1 MLSFTSRAP
10 GVRLAL
16 LLCLALFAASTASAQ
31 FKPRK
36 LGELELLLS
45 GLSATVDPV
54 KVTVP
59 KNTASGVRVNIRG
72 GAGDVSIAEAERFF
86 GGPFTIEGDLA
97 GPGLIAPVRL
107 PQADAPNNGDPLIV
121 HIPPLPQSGNYT
133 LSNLRITRNGSTAL
147 DITPSRVDVEV
158 IEQVLITSVTTRPL
172 TLDEIKAKGI
182 ILDDDSYLGFEF
194 TLGIALDS
202 KAVEF
207 TFPVVFDHR
216 GVAVPQPLLPGAE
229 PERASMPPLTT
240 IVPMLLKPDDGGEA
254 PTVRLPNGKTEEVR
268 IPSVLVIPG
277 NVGYLKQ
284 FFSAKLF
291 VANGAPGSSN
301 LTVHD
306 VTGTIK
312 LPAGADRVL
321 NTADDPLMLPDTTR
335 GPQPKVMPVVAAGP
349 DGQLGTGDDVVSF
362 RPGEQGEAEFLLRGE
377 KEGFHQIDFDI
388 SATLQGLV
396 TGPVTVTGSGSG
408 GVLVRNP
415 YFDMTFTAPA
425 IVRQGEPFKM
435 YVTVNNISQAL
446 ANDVQVTLDGAR
458 MSGARLVGDAT
469 KSIDTLQPRDSRMLE
484 FDFVA
489 ERTGQVVATYLNL
502 ETEDGSTGRLKF
514 TLAIGERGIPLSP
527 DTLVLPVAVDY
538 LPDSVVAAAM
548 RVLGQAWSIANAP
561 SGTLPK
567 EVTRTSRGIV
577 TQKALALAEAGLRV
591 SLGQPTDDAIR
602 DLLFDFYG
610 ANENTAVD
618 AGFDQLLRTTNAGTD
633 LARAIGNALKTP
645 ADLAGG
651 AAAYERRVSSVA
663 ASGAN
668 FVAFAFGNA
677 SGAPVT
683 AALTDN
689 SGHQSITTATSNTF
703 VNGSVPSA
711 VAVPF
716 GTSATASRMVLI
728 PTPADNPYT
737 LILTGT
743 GSGTIDVSVTLPSG
757 GAFRRGTAQV
767 AVSANGRYRVVADS
781 TLTLDVDVDG
791 DGVFESQQPMSTETL
806 VAGGPQLIS
815 AHAIGPET
823 VSGAP
828 PFGFQTVLLFDRI
841 VGTTSSSNVA
851 NYSIP
856 NNRVLSAK
864 KQLSGRLVFA
874 SLEQPEGPYVPTQ
887 MSVSGITDLRNTAGP
902 AANLPLGSRLAE
914 IGAVVSGRILSAD
927 GTPIANAIVT
937 YEQNPEIL
945 CVPPLGDYKGL
956 TNVRTNND
964 GRYELRYVRQDQCG
978 MAFIIATKDPG
989 TGALRQV
996 SSSVRVAGEQIVLD
1010 IAMLGRGSVT
1020 GVVRSLNGT
1029 PVAGAT
1035 VIALSQTDTQSHGS
1049 AMSDSQGRY
1058 QIDNIVVGPVTV
1070 RAVKDASLGKSF
1082 GRIDRAGTAA
1092 VVDLTLDGGTVTA
1105 KGTVRTVHGSDVQ
1118 AVPGLQVVYRVK
1130 ALNGLDFI
1138 PVELVTTESNGSY
1151 LMTGLPT
1158 GEYRIE
1164 ALLNS
1169 RDRGFVTGIAAAGDI
1184 INKDIAIVL
1193 GNDGYGTVR
1202 GTVRFPDGAPAGD
1215 VVVSVDGRGVL
1226 TSADGSFELVG
1237 LHIKPTTEQTIRAES
1252 RDGLR
1257 TGGAR
1262 VLLSQPNQVITNV
1275 AITLSGVGTAEF
1287 TLLDANR
1294 NPVPN
1299 QEVDL
1304 LGTCWN
1310 PCGCAAKTT
1319 NSQGKVT
1326 FNNVRLG
1333 TVQARALRTMGETW
1347 DQADATVSLMSDG
1360 ATAFGVL
1367 IFPGTG
1373 TVTGTVLNPDG
1384 TPALGADIRL
1394 RSKVFDEDTC
1404 SLISGQSQRMRT
1416 DSNGKFRF
1424 NSVNVGQISVTASH
1438 PFFTTSVGANG
1449 SLTANGSTADFQL
1462 KLVNTISGVL
1472 SGFVYLP
1479 DGVTPAG
1486 AGVEVTAVGPLP
1498 EVTVA
1503 TDADG
1508 YYEFAKI
1515 FPEGSYNVTAR
1526 DAVTG
1531 GLRRDTV
1538 YLKAG
1543 QDVEH
1548 DIRLKGKGTVL
1559 VRVVDGAGQPVPNA
1573 FVRLEETQFPNR
1585 LYEAV
1590 ISASNSGVA
1599 TFENVFEGPVTAQV
1613 SDVFARGGRASS
1625 TLAAPGAT
1633 LELTVALT
1641 TTGTVKGHFRRA
1653 DGTTPIPFGSVKL
1666 VVGGRTVGQATT
1678 DGVQDIGAF
1687 EFRYVPAGSFRLEAQ
1702 DPQTARSGIAVGT
1715 IAAEAEI
1722 VDVDIVAQGIG
1733 RVAGLVTSNGAPQ
1746 PGAHVRITS
1755 GNNFDTLTYTDSTG
1769 RYSIDGV
1776 PVGRINATATL
1787 SGNFLTGTNSG
1798 NLEGEGG
1805 SLTLDVALRDSG
1817 RLTGH
1822 VVNAVGATAAP
1833 LSLVTVQVGGVG
1845 GAKLETTTDP
1855 AGAFE
1860 FDRVPAGFAT
1870 LNAEVLGSIDKA
1882 GGVADIV
1889 GSETTDVT
1897 LTLNGVGAITG
1908 IARDSSGAP
1917 IRGDVTV
1924 TGNGGFPYS
1933 FTVQAQADGTFALPQ
1948 VLAGPFTVAL
1958 KAKSGEFTLYGTANG
1973 EVPPGG
1979 TAQVTVQVQPSGT
1992 VTGLV
1997 RRSDNVTPAVGA
2009 NVVLILDGNRGSV
2022 TVQAGNDGR
2031 FTARGVPFSTFTVR
2045 IDDPI
2050 TTGLALTSG
2059 SIETNGQTLDLGT
2072 IVLDDQPL
2080 SVVSVTPASGT
2091 IGVSLTQPI
2100 AVTFSN
2106 QLASAFGISVRKGIG
2121 SAGSTIGSSPALST
2135 DKKTVTLTGTWP
2147 DSSEITVNVSTSVTD
2162 VFGRHPQQVI
2172 TSTFHTID
2180 TSGPKVASVVPVSG
2194 AIQVAANGT
2203 VTVTYDEP
2211 LHATNDPAAIVTLEK
2226 GAATIAGTATMPSNT
2241 TIVFTPS
2248 SPLLDNSIY
2257 TVKASGARDVSG
2269 NLQTQNFTS
2278 TFATTDTI
2286 APVLT
2291 VSSPSHDSWG
2301 RNLRPQIQV
2310 NAVDPISG
2318 VNGATATLSLDGTSV
2333 TPQVS
2338 GATFFYTPAADLAE
2352 GTHSVNASVEDRA
2365 ANRGSVSSTFKLDA
2379 TAPSVPTLTG
2389 ISQGATLT
2397 GTLTIGAASTDA
2409 TSGVAHIDLFVE
2421 NSNFVDVF
2429 PAAFTTSYNTL
2440 NLADGWHA
2448 FSAQAVDVAGNI
2460 SARSAP
2466 VNALVNNKPLTI
2478 TFTSPAAN
2486 LQVRDAVSASVTVS
2500 EPVDTLQFSAAGQ
2513 TIIDN
2518 TAPYEATFTVTGA
2531 PEGPLTI
2538 TVNATA
2544 GSGETAE
2551 ATRVVIVDRTAPA
2564 LPDVTRM
2571 TAEPPN
2577 NGSSLVFGYPGAV
2590 EPNAT
2595 VEITNTVSNAFS
2607 TVKASSD
2614 GGFSIFIAGAVD
2626 DALTVVA
2633 VDAVGNRS
2641 APATILIRQTPSL
2654 PPSEGSTTLHYDGIL
2669 VDRVGTAAGALTPD
2683 GNLDAVFTVS
2693 LAIGDGVTRTI
2704 SYIDLTG
2711 PLTRS
2716 TRSGQPPLGVA
2727 QDAGSALLNNVT
2739 GQINFPVTSGTTLT
2753 LFAADATFIR
2763 EGWEY
2768 TVKAVFTD
2776 GSQFIGTYFIVP
2788 KEDRT
2793 YVAHSADV
2801 SADPPTVIAN
2811 GSAAPGTTTI
2821 TVSNIRDSEG
2831 TLVPDGGKIA
2841 LAVAD
2846 MASVNG
2852 LAAAFRSAGGEI
2864 QGGVPAAN
2872 HAAFRVF
2879 TISGGEVTA
2888 TYSSTSVVPAARS
2901 GALAIVQVLGADADN
2916 NVLGT
2921 EAVSSLDLNLRL
2933 PADQAI
2939 VHVAPST
2946 LYADRVDRR
2955 AHIRVQVRD
2964 AAGNPVVD
2972 GTKVLLTAAN
2982 SGSIIGSF
2990 FVSSAGGDIIGG
3002 TTSPT
3007 SAIYKVFTVTGGIVE
3022 ADYSSANIVASV
3034 GEVKTAVIQVLPS
3047 DANGVRTSQTPF
3059 GTATIAL
3066 TGAATTE
3073 VAVSPQTVPYVF
3085 PNPPIVQVDVH
3096 HAHDA
3101 RARLIPDGAKLLVSA
3116 ANSASFVGCCFIS
3129 SAGGTIADGGVSPT
3143 SGIYKYFPLVSN
3155 FFRTSWT
3162 QQGVAQVNS
3171 AEERTSV
3178 VQVLPGDSTGARID
3192 QRLIGSAQIK
3202 ILGPMN
3208 ARGFADDVSIF
3219 GDGNLQTTRVR
3230 FEHILDT
3237 HGNPLPDGARVVVS
3251 AANSATFVGCCF
3263 IGSIGGQIV
3272 NGDPSPTA
3280 NFKVFTIEDGGIDVT
3295 YGNQGI
3301 VSGPSE
3307 TKTANVVL
3315 AQAGASGERLSQLAL
3330 GVVPVQT
3337 VGTSSA
3343 VAAAF
3348 PTTIFSDGNDHRST
3362 ITISNVKDLAGRPV
3376 PEGTLIGVTAGNSA
3390 TFIGCCFIGSAG
3402 GSILGGTT
3410 AGNNGSFKVFPVTN
3424 GQVVVQYSAQGL
3436 LVSEGERIANIA
3448 VVAVNAQG
3456 NVISTQAIGVVPVRL
3471 VAPASITVAVTPGNL
3486 TAHAPSQLS
3495 QITLTNLK
3503 SAEGLPMPDGSKVG
3517 ISVGNS
3523 ATFTGCCFNTSVGG
3537 TILPSGTNPDD
3548 GTPAPNNG
3556 SFKVFT
3562 VSGGEVHAVYDGTAI
3577 TAGNN
3582 EVRVATVQVVPVS
3595 SANNVLTTRALGT
3608 AQIRV
3613 NGVASTTGTGPAT
3626 LKVPGTTTV
3635 TFANIRDAAGNV
3647 VPDGTPVAVTV
3658 QNSATFTGCCF
3669 NTSVGGTITNGNVSP
3684 SATFWKWF
3692 TVQGGSISVE
3702 YSTQGVTAALPATT
3716 RLQIVPARNDGTV
3729 YSGATLSGGLV
3740 SITLTN

>member
-1 MLSFTSRAP
+1 MR
-10 GVRLAL
+10 RL
-16 LLCLALFAASTASAQ
+16 LLQLCLGLVIAGTASAQ

-36 LGELELLLS
+36 LGELELVLS

-59 KNTASGVRVNIRG
+59 KNTASGVRISIRG
-72 GAGDVSIAEAERFF
+72 GAGEVTIAEAERLL

-107 PQADAPNNGDPLIV
+107 PQADAPNTGDPLLV

-133 LSNLRITRNGSTAL
+133 LANLRITRLGGTVL
-147 DITPSRVDVEV
+147 DITPNRVDVEV

-172 TLDEIKAKGI
+172 TLEEIKAKGI

-229 PERASMPPLTT
+229 PERAQMPPLTT
-240 IVPMLLKPDDGGEA
+240 IIPMLLKPEGDGEA
-254 PTVRLPNGKTEEVR
+254 PTVRLPNGTTEEVR

-291 VANGAPGSSN
+291 VANGAPGTSN
-301 LTVHD
+301 LVVQD

-312 LPAGADRVL
+312 LPPGADRVL

-335 GPQPKVMPVVAAGP
+335 GPQPKIMPVVAAGA
-349 DGQLGTGDDVVSF
+349 DGQLGTSDDVVIF

-388 SATLQGLV
+388 AATLQGLV

-458 MSGARLVGDAT
+458 MSGARLVGDTT

-514 TLAIGERGIPLSP
+514 TLAIGERGVPLSP

-538 LPDSVVAAAM
+538 LPQSVVAAAM

-567 EVTRTSRGIV
+567 DVIRTSRGIV

-591 SLGQPTDDAIR
+591 SLGQPDADAIR

-618 AGFDQLLRTTNAGTD
+618 GGFDQLLRTTNAGSD

-645 ADLAGG
+645 SDLAGG
-651 AAAYERRVSSVA
+651 AAAYERTVSRVA
-663 ASGAN
+663 ASGSN

-683 AALTDN
+683 ATLTDN
-689 SGHQSITTATSNTF
+689 SGHESIAGSTSNTF
-703 VNGSVPSA
+703 VNGTVTSA
-711 VAVPF
+711 VAIPF
-716 GTSATASRMVLI
+716 GTSATASRLVLI
-728 PTPADNPYT
+728 PAPADNPYT
-737 LILTGT
+737 LILSGT
-743 GSGTIDVSVTLPSG
+743 GSGTIDLSVTMPASG
-757 GAFRRGTAQV
+757 GFRRGTAQV
-767 AVSANGRYRVVADS
+767 GVNVGGRYRVVADS
-781 TLTLDVDVDG
+781 SLTLDIDG
-791 DGVFESQQPMSTETL
+791 DGDGLFESQQTMATEML
-806 VAGGPQLIS
+806 FAEGPQLIS
-815 AHAIGPET
+815 AHVIGPET

-841 VGTTSSSNVA
+841 VSTTTSSNVV
-851 NYSIP
+851 NYTIA
-856 NNRVLSAK
+856 NNRVVSAK

-874 SLEQPEGPYVPTQ
+874 SLEQPEGPYVATQ
-887 MSVSGITDLRNTAGP
+887 MSVSGIGDLRNALGP
-902 AANLPLGSRLAE
+902 AATVTLGSRLE
-914 IGAVVSGRILSAD
+914 DIGAVVSGRILSAD
-927 GTPIANAIVT
+927 GTPIPDANVT
-937 YEQNPEIL
+937 YAQNPEIL
-945 CVPPLGDYKGL
+945 CIPPLGDYKGL

-978 MAFIIATKDPG
+978 MAFLVATKDPG

-996 SSSVRVAGEQIVLD
+996 SSSVRAPGEQIVLD

-1020 GVVRSLNGT
+1020 GIVRSLNGS
-1029 PVAGAT
+1029 PVSGAT
-1035 VIALSQTDTQSHGS
+1035 VIALSQTDSQSHGS

-1058 QIDNIVVGPVTV
+1058 QIDNIVVGAVTV

-1105 KGTVRTVHGSDVQ
+1105 KGIVRTVHGSDIQ

-1138 PVELVTTESNGSY
+1138 PVDVVTTESNGSY

-1158 GEYRIE
+1158 GEYRID

-1169 RDRGFVTGIAAAGDI
+1169 RDRGFVHGIAAAGDI
-1184 INKDIAIVL
+1184 INQDIAIVL

-1215 VVVSVDGRGVL
+1215 IVVSVDDRGVL
-1226 TSADGSFELVG
+1226 TNADGTYELVG
-1237 LHIKPTTEQTIRAES
+1237 LLIKPATEQLIRAQS

-1257 TGGAR
+1257 NGATR
-1262 VLLSQPNQVITNV
+1262 VLLSQPGQVLQNIN
-1275 AITLSGVGTAEF
+1275 ITLSGVGTAEF

-1294 NPVPN
+1294 NPVAN

-1319 NSQGKVT
+1319 DSQGKVRFT
-1326 FNNVRLG
+1326 NVRLG
-1333 TVQARALRTMGETW
+1333 TAQARALRTMGETW
-1347 DQADATVSLMSDG
+1347 DQADASVSLMSDG

-1394 RSKVFDEDTC
+1394 RSKIFDEDTC
-1404 SLISGQSQRMRT
+1404 SLVPGQSQRIRT

-1424 NSVNVGQISVTASH
+1424 TSVNVGQISVTATH
-1438 PFFTTSVGANG
+1438 PFFTTSVGASG
-1449 SLTANGSTADFQL
+1449 TLTANGGTVDFQL

-1472 SGFVYLP
+1472 SGTVYLP

-1503 TDADG
+1503 TDANG
-1508 YYEFAKI
+1508 HYEFAKI
-1515 FPEGSYNVTAR
+1515 FPEGSYTVTAR

-1538 YLKAG
+1538 YLKAA
-1543 QDVEH
+1543 QDVTH
-1548 DIRLKGKGTVL
+1548 DIRLKGRGTVL

-1573 FVRLEETQFPNR
+1573 FIRLEETQFPNR
-1585 LYEAV
+1585 LYEAA
-1590 ISASNSGVA
+1590 IGASNGGVA
-1599 TFENVFEGPVTAQV
+1599 TFENVFEGPVTAQA

-1625 TLAAPGAT
+1625 TLTGPGAI
-1633 LELTVALT
+1633 LELTVSLT

-1678 DGVQDIGAF
+1678 DGVDDIGAF
-1687 EFRYVPAGSFRLEAQ
+1687 EFHYVPAGSFRLEAQ
-1702 DPQTARSGIAVGT
+1702 DPQTARSGVAVGT
-1715 IAAEAEI
+1715 LATEAEI
-1722 VDVDIVAQGIG
+1722 VEVDIVAQGVG
-1733 RVAGLVTSNGAPQ
+1733 RVEGIVTSNGAPQ

-1787 SGNFLTGTNSG
+1787 SGNFLTGTNGG

-1822 VVNAVGATAAP
+1822 VVTAVGAAAAP

-1845 GAKLETTTDP
+1845 GAKLETTTDTE
-1855 AGAFE
+1855 GAFE

-1870 LNAEVLGSIDKA
+1870 LSAEVLGSIDKA
-1882 GGVADIV
+1882 GGVADVV

-1897 LTLNGVGAITG
+1897 LTLNGVGAISG
-1908 IARDSSGAP
+1908 LALDSSGNP
-1917 IRGDVTV
+1917 IRGDVTI

-1948 VLAGPFTVAL
+1948 VLAGPFTAAL

-1979 TAQVTVQVQPSGT
+1979 TAQITVQVQPSGT

-1997 RRSDNVTPAVGA
+1997 LRADNTTPAVGA
-2009 NVVLILDGNRGSV
+2009 NVVLKLDGNRGSV

-2045 IDDPI
+2045 IDDSI
-2050 TTGLALTSG
+2050 TTGLALSSG
-2059 SIETNGQTLDLGT
+2059 SIDTNGQVLDLGT

-2080 SVVSVTPASGT
+2080 TVVSVTPAPGT

-2100 AVTFSN
+2100 SVTFSN
-2106 QLASAFGISVRKGIG
+2106 QLASAFGISVRKGT
-2121 SAGSTIGSSPALST
+2121 STIGASAALST

-2147 DSSEITVNVSTSVTD
+2147 DSSELTVNVSTSVTD
-2162 VFGRHPQQVI
+2162 VFGRHPLQVV

-2180 TSGPKVASVVPVSG
+2180 TSGPKVASVVPIGG
-2194 AIQVAANGT
+2194 AIQVAANAEIT
-2203 VTVTYDEP
+2203 VTFDEP
-2211 LHATNDPAAIVTLEK
+2211 LHATNDAAAIVTLEK
-2226 GAATIAGTATMPSNT
+2226 GAASVAGTAAMTSPA

-2248 SPLLDNSIY
+2248 TPLLDNSIY
-2257 TVKASGARDVSG
+2257 TVKASGARDLSG

-2291 VSSPSHDSWG
+2291 VSSPSNDSWG

-2310 NAVDPISG
+2310 NAVDPTSG
-2318 VNGATATLSLDGTSV
+2318 VNGATATMTLDGTSV
-2333 TPQVS
+2333 TPQTS
-2338 GATFFYTPAADLAE
+2338 GATFYFTPEVDLAE
-2352 GTHSVNASVEDRA
+2352 GTHSVEASVEDRA
-2365 ANRGSVSSTFKLDA
+2365 TNRGFVSSTFKLDA
-2379 TAPSVPTLTG
+2379 TAPSVPALTG

-2397 GTLTIGAASTDA
+2397 GTLTIGTSSSDA
-2409 TSGVAHIDLFVE
+2409 TSGIARVDLFVE
-2421 NSNFVDVF
+2421 DSNFVDVL
-2429 PAAFTTSYNTL
+2429 PAGLSASYNTE

-2448 FSAQAVDVAGNI
+2448 FSAQAVDVAGNT

-2466 VNALVNNKPLTI
+2466 VTALVNNRPLVV

-2486 LQVRDAVSASVTVS
+2486 LQVRDAVSAAVTVS
-2500 EPVDTLQFSAAGQ
+2500 EPVTALQFTAAGE
-2513 TIIDN
+2513 TIVDN
-2518 TAPYEATFTVTGA
+2518 TAPYEATFTLTAA

-2538 TVNATA
+2538 TVDATA
-2544 GSGETAE
+2544 ASGETAQ
-2551 ATRVVIVDRTAPA
+2551 ATRVVIVDRTAPPV
-2564 LPDVTRM
+2564 PDITRM

-2577 NGSSLVFGYPGAV
+2577 NGSSLVFGYSGAV

-2595 VEITNTVSNAFS
+2595 VEITNTVSSAFS
-2607 TVKASSD
+2607 SVKASSD
-2614 GGFSIFIAGAVD
+2614 GGFSIFIAGAID

-2641 APATILIRQTPSL
+2641 EPATIRIRQTPSL
-2654 PPSEGSTTLHYDGIL
+2654 PPSEGSTTLHFDGIL
-2669 VDRVGTAAGALTPD
+2669 VDRVGSAAGALTSD

-2716 TRSGQPPLGVA
+2716 TRSNQPPLGVA
-2727 QDAGSALLNNVT
+2727 QDAGSALLNNAT
-2739 GQINFPVTSGTTLT
+2739 GQINFPVTSGTTMT
-2753 LFAADATFIR
+2753 LFASDAGFVR
-2763 EGWEY
+2763 DGWTY

-2776 GSQFIGTYFIVP
+2776 GSQFLGTYYIVP

-2801 SADPPTVIAN
+2801 TADPPTVIA
-2811 GSAAPGTTTI
+2811 GGAASPGATTI
-2821 TVSNIRDSEG
+2821 TISNIRDSEG
-2831 TLVPDGGKIA
+2831 TLVPDGGKVA

-2846 MASVNG
+2846 MASTNG
-2852 LAAAFRSAGGEI
+2852 LGAAFRSAGGEI

-2879 TISGGEVTA
+2879 TINGGEVTA
-2888 TYSSTSVVPAARS
+2888 TYSSTTVVPAARS
-2901 GALAIVQVLGADADN
+2901 GALAIVQVLGADADD

-2921 EAVSSLDLNLRL
+2921 EAVSSLDINVRA
-2933 PADQAI
+2933 PVDQAI
-2939 VHVAPST
+2939 VHVDPAT
-2946 LYADRVDRR
+2946 MYADRVDRR

-2982 SGSIIGSF
+2982 GGSIIGCCF
-2990 FVSSAGGDIIGG
+2990 AGSAGGDIIGG

-3007 SAIYKVFTVTGGIVE
+3007 SSIYKVFTVTGGVVE
-3022 ADYSSANIVASV
+3022 AEYSSVNVSSTV
-3034 GEVKTAVIQVLPS
+3034 GEVKTALIQVLPA
-3047 DANGVRTSQTPF
+3047 DANGARTSQTPL
-3059 GTATIAL
+3059 GTAAIAM

-3073 VAVSPQTVPYVF
+3073 VGVSPQTVPYVF

-3116 ANSASFVGCCFIS
+3116 ANSASISGCCFVG
-3129 SAGGTIADGGVSPT
+3129 SAGGTIADGTVSPT
-3143 SGIYKYFPLVSN
+3143 SSIYKYFPLVSN

-3162 QQGVAQVNS
+3162 QQGVQQVNS
-3171 AEERTSV
+3171 GEEKTAV
-3178 VQVLPGDSTGARID
+3178 VQVLPGDASGARID
-3192 QRLIGSAQIK
+3192 QRMIGAAQIK

-3219 GDGNLQTTRVR
+3219 GDGNLSTTRVR

-3237 HGNPLPDGARVVVS
+3237 HGNPLPDGSKVVVS
-3251 AANSATFVGCCF
+3251 AASGATYVGCCY

-3272 NGDPSPTA
+3272 NGEPSPTA
-3280 NFKVFTIEDGGIDVT
+3280 TFKVFTIEDGGIDVT

-3315 AQAGASGERLSQLAL
+3315 AQAGANGERLSQLAL
-3330 GVVPVQT
+3330 GIVPVQT
-3337 VGTSSA
+3337 VGTTSA
-3343 VAAAF
+3343 TAAAF
-3348 PTTIFSDGNDHRST
+3348 PTAIFADGNDHRAT

-3376 PEGTLIGVTAGNSA
+3376 PEGTLIGVSA
-3390 TFIGCCFIGSAG
+3390 VSGATYSGCCYIGSAG
-3402 GSILGGTT
+3402 GAILGGTT
-3410 AGNNGSFKVFPVTN
+3410 AGNNGNFKVFAITN
-3424 GQVVVQYSAQGL
+3424 GQVVVQYSSQGL
-3436 LVSEGERIANIA
+3436 TVSEGERIANVA
-3448 VVAVNAQG
+3448 VVSVNAQG

-3471 VAPASITVAVTPGNL
+3471 MAPASVTVQVSPGNL

-3495 QITLTNLK
+3495 QITITNLK
-3503 SAEGLPMPDGSKVG
+3503 SAEGVPMPDGSKIG
-3517 ISVGNS
+3517 ISVVSG
-3523 ATFTGCCFNTSVGG
+3523 ATFTGCCYNGSAGG

-3556 SFKVFT
+3556 NFKVFT
-3562 VSGGEVHAVYDGTAI
+3562 VSGGEVHAVYDGTSIA
-3577 TAGNN
+3577 AGNG
-3582 EVRVATVQVVPVS
+3582 EVKIATVQVVPVS
-3595 SANNVLTTRALGT
+3595 AANNVLTTRALGT
-3608 AQIRV
+3608 APVRI
-3613 NGVASTTGTGPAT
+3613 NGVASATGSGPAT

-3635 TFANIRDAAGNV
+3635 TFANLRDAAGNV

-3658 QNSATFTGCCF
+3658 ANSATFTGCCY
-3669 NTSVGGTITNGNVSP
+3669 NGSAGGTIANGNASP
-3684 SATFWKWF
+3684 SGTHWKWF
-3692 TVQGGSISVE
+3692 TAQGGSITVE
-3702 YSTQGVTAALPATT
+3702 YSTQGVTAALPSTV
-3716 RLQIVPARNDGTV
+3716 RFQVVPARNDGTV
-3729 YSGATLSGGLV
+3729 YGGATINGGLLA
-3740 SITLTN
+3740 ITLTN

>member
-1 MLSFTSRAP
+1 LLSFTSRAP
-10 GVRLAL
+10 GVRHAFVQ
-16 LLCLALFAASTASAQ
+16 LCLALVLVGSASAQ

-36 LGELELLLS
+36 LGELELVLS
-45 GLSATVDPV
+45 GISATVDPI

-59 KNTASGVRVNIRG
+59 KNTASGVRISIRG
-72 GAGDVSIAEAERFF
+72 GAGDVTIAEAERFL
-86 GGPFTIEGDLA
+86 GGPFAIEGDLA
-97 GPGLIAPVRL
+97 GPGLLAPVRL
-107 PQADAPNNGDPLIV
+107 PQADAPNNGDPLLL

-172 TLDEIKAKGI
+172 TLEEIKAKGI

-202 KAVEF
+202 KAVQF

-229 PERASMPPLTT
+229 PERATMPPLTT
-240 IVPMLLKPDDGGEA
+240 IIPMLLKPSDGDA
-254 PTVRLPNGKTEEVR
+254 PTVRLPNGTTEEVR

-301 LTVHD
+301 LTVHN

-312 LPAGADRVL
+312 LPPGADRVL
-321 NTADDPLMLPDTTR
+321 NTADDPLMLPNTTR
-335 GPQPKVMPVVAAGP
+335 GPQPKVMPVVGAGA

-362 RPGEQGEAEFLLRGE
+362 SPGQQGEAEFLLRGE

-388 SATLQGLV
+388 SASLQGLV

-458 MSGARLVGDAT
+458 MSGARLVGDTT

-484 FDFVA
+484 FDFIA

-502 ETEDGSTGRLKF
+502 ETQDGSTGRLKF
-514 TLAIGERGIPLSP
+514 TLAVGERGIPLSP

-538 LPDSVVAAAM
+538 LPQSVVAAAM
-548 RVLGQAWSIANAP
+548 RVLGQGWSIANAP

-567 EVTRTSRGIV
+567 EVIRTSRGIV

-591 SLGQPTDDAIR
+591 SLGQSDADAVR

-633 LARAIGNALKTP
+633 LARAIGNALKNT
-645 ADLAGG
+645 ADIAGG
-651 AAAYERRVSSVA
+651 AAAYERTVSSVA
-663 ASGAN
+663 ASGPN

-683 AALTDN
+683 ATLTDN
-689 SGHQSITTATSNTF
+689 SGHESIAGSTSNTF
-703 VNGSVPSA
+703 VNGSVASA

-716 GTSATASRMVLI
+716 GTSATASRLVLV
-728 PTPADNPYT
+728 PAPADGPYT
-737 LILTGT
+737 LVLTGT
-743 GSGTIDVSVTLPSG
+743 GSGTIDLSVTLPNGSS
-757 GAFRRGTAQV
+757 FRRATTQV
-767 AVSANGRYRVVADS
+767 NVTNHGRYRIVADS
-781 TLTLDVDVDG
+781 TLTLDIDSDG
-791 DGVFESQQPMSTETL
+791 DGVFESQQPLTTETL
-806 VAGGPQLIS
+806 IANGPRLIS
-815 AHAIGPET
+815 ANAIGPET

-841 VGTTSSSNVA
+841 VDTTTSSAVA

-856 NNRVLSAK
+856 NNRVVSAK

-874 SLEQPEGPYVPTQ
+874 SLEQPEGPYVSTQ
-887 MSVSGITDLRNTAGP
+887 LSVNGITDLRGKTGP
-902 AANLPLGSRLAE
+902 GATVPLGSRLE
-914 IGAVVSGRILSAD
+914 DIGAVVSGRILGAD
-927 GTPIANAIVT
+927 GTPMPNALVT
-937 YEQNPEIL
+937 YAQNPEIL
-945 CVPPLGDYKGL
+945 CAPPLGDYKGL

-978 MAFIIATKDPG
+978 MAFQIATKDPS
-989 TGALRQV
+989 TNALRSV
-996 SSSVRVAGEQIVLD
+996 SSSVRAAGEQIVLD
-1010 IAMLGRGSVT
+1010 IAMLGRGSVAGT
-1020 GVVRSLNGT
+1020 VRSLNGA
-1029 PVAGAT
+1029 PVSGAT
-1035 VIALSQTDTQSHGS
+1035 VVALSQTDTQSQGS
-1049 AMSDSQGRY
+1049 ALSDSQGHY
-1058 QIDNIVVGPVTV
+1058 QIDNVVVGPVTV
-1070 RAVKDASLGKSF
+1070 RAVKDAALGKSF

-1092 VVDLTLDGGTVTA
+1092 TVDLTLDGGTVSA
-1105 KGTVRTVHGSDVQ
+1105 NGTVRTVHGSDVQ

-1130 ALNGLDFI
+1130 ALNGFDFI
-1138 PVELVTTESNGSY
+1138 PIELATTDSNGKY
-1151 LMTGLPT
+1151 FMTGLPI

-1169 RDRGFVTGIAAAGDI
+1169 RDRGFVTGIAAVGDVVHQ
-1184 INKDIAIVL
+1184 DIPIVL
-1193 GNDGYGTVR
+1193 GNEGYGTVR
-1202 GTVRFPDGAPAGD
+1202 GTVRFPDGAPASD
-1215 VVVSVDGRGVL
+1215 IVVSIDGSGVL
-1226 TSADGSFELVG
+1226 TSANGTFELVG
-1237 LHIKPTTEQTIRAES
+1237 LAIKPTTEQTIRAES

-1257 TGGAR
+1257 AGSTR

-1294 NPVPN
+1294 NPVAN

-1319 NSQGKVT
+1319 NSQGKVSFT
-1326 FNNVRLG
+1326 NIRLG

-1347 DQADATVSLMSDG
+1347 DQADASVSLMSDG

-1384 TPALGADIRL
+1384 TPSMGADIRL
-1394 RSKVFDEDTC
+1394 RSKIFDEDSC

-1416 DSNGKFRF
+1416 DANGKFRF
-1424 NSVNVGQISVTASH
+1424 NSVNVGQISVTATH
-1438 PFFTTSVGANG
+1438 PFFTTSVGGNG
-1449 SLTANGSTADFQL
+1449 SLTANGSTVDFQL

-1472 SGFVYLP
+1472 SGVVYLP

-1498 EVTVA
+1498 EVTV
-1503 TDADG
+1503 TTGADG

-1515 FPEGSYNVTAR
+1515 FPEGSYSVTAR

-1538 YLKAG
+1538 YLKAA

-1548 DIRLKGKGTVL
+1548 DIRLKGKGTVR
-1559 VRVVDGAGQPVPNA
+1559 VRVVDGAGQPVSNA
-1573 FVRLEETQFPNR
+1573 FIRLEETQFPNR
-1585 LYEAV
+1585 LYEAA
-1590 ISASNSGVA
+1590 IGASNGGVA
-1599 TFENVFEGPVTAQV
+1599 TFENVFEGPVTAQA

-1625 TLAAPGAT
+1625 TLAGPGAT

-1641 TTGTVKGHFRRA
+1641 TTGTVQGYFLRA
-1653 DGTTPIPFGSVKL
+1653 DGNTPIPFGSVKL

-1678 DGVQDIGAF
+1678 DGVDDIGFFAF
-1687 EFRYVPAGSFRLEAQ
+1687 DYVPSGAFRLEAQ

-1715 IAAEAEI
+1715 ISTEGEV
-1722 VDVDIVAQGIG
+1722 VDVDIVAQGVG
-1733 RVAGLVTSNGAPQ
+1733 RVSGLVTSNGAPQ
-1746 PGAHVRITS
+1746 PGAHVRINS

-1776 PVGRINATATL
+1776 PVGHINATATL

-1798 NLEGEGG
+1798 NLDGEGG
-1805 SLTLDVALRDSG
+1805 ALTLDVALRDSG

-1822 VVNAVGATAAP
+1822 VLNAVGATPAP
-1833 LSLVTVQVGGVG
+1833 LSLITVQVGGVG

-1855 AGAFE
+1855 AGAFAL
-1860 FDRVPAGFAT
+1860 DRVPAGFAT
-1870 LNAEVLGSIDKA
+1870 VSAEVLGSIDKA
-1882 GGVADIV
+1882 NGVADVI
-1889 GSETTDVT
+1889 GSQTTDVT

-1908 IARDSSGAP
+1908 LALDSAGTP
-1917 IRGDVTV
+1917 IRGDVTI
-1924 TGNGGFPYS
+1924 TGTGYS

-1948 VLAGPFTVAL
+1948 VLAGPFSVAL

-1973 EVPPGG
+1973 SVPASG
-1979 TAQVTVQVQPSGT
+1979 TANVTVQVQPSGT

-1997 RRSDNVTPAVGA
+1997 LRADNTTPAVGA
-2009 NVVLILDGNRGSV
+2009 NVVLQLDGGGSV

-2045 IDDPI
+2045 INDTI
-2050 TTGLALTSG
+2050 STGLALSSG
-2059 SIETNGQTLDLGT
+2059 SITTNGQTLDLGT
-2072 IVLDDQPL
+2072 LVLDDQPL
-2080 SVVSVTPASGT
+2080 GVVSVTPAAGT
-2091 IGVSLTQPI
+2091 IGVSLTQPLT
-2100 AVTFSN
+2100 VTFSN
-2106 QLASAFGISVRKGIG
+2106 QLASAFGITVRKGTT
-2121 SAGSTIGSSPALST
+2121 TIGSSPALST

-2147 DSSEITVNVSTSVTD
+2147 DSSELNVNVSTSVTD
-2162 VFGRHPQQVI
+2162 VFGRHPLQVV

-2180 TSGPKVASVVPVSG
+2180 TSGPKVASVVPASG
-2194 AIQVAANGT
+2194 TIQVPANAT
-2203 VTVTYDEP
+2203 ITMTFDES
-2211 LHATNDPAAIVTLEK
+2211 LHATNDPNAIVTLQK
-2226 GAATIAGTATMPSNT
+2226 GAVVVAGTAAMTSPT

-2257 TVKASGARDVSG
+2257 TVKAVDARDVSG
-2269 NLQTQNFTS
+2269 NVQTQDFTS
-2278 TFATTDTI
+2278 TFATTDTV

-2291 VSSPSHDSWG
+2291 VSSPSNDSWG

-2310 NAVDPISG
+2310 NAVDPTSG
-2318 VNGATATLSLDGTSV
+2318 VNGASAALSLDGTAV

-2338 GATFFYTPAADLAE
+2338 GATFYYTPAADLAE
-2352 GTHSVNASVEDRA
+2352 GLHTVNASVQDRA
-2365 ANRGSVSSTFKLDA
+2365 ANLGTVSSTFKLDA
-2379 TAPSVPTLTG
+2379 TAPTVPALTG

-2397 GTLTIGAASTDA
+2397 GTLTIGASSSDA
-2409 TSGVAHIDLFVE
+2409 TSGVAQIDLFVE
-2421 NSNFVDVF
+2421 NSNFLDVL
-2429 PAAFTTSYNTL
+2429 PAGFTASYNTQ
-2440 NLADGWHA
+2440 NLAEGWHA

-2466 VNALVNNKPLTI
+2466 VNALVNNRPLTI
-2478 TFTSPAAN
+2478 AFSSPVAN

-2500 EPVDTLQFSAAGQ
+2500 EPVDTLQFSAGGQ
-2513 TIIDN
+2513 TVTDN
-2518 TAPYEATFTVTGA
+2518 TAPYEATFTLTNA

-2538 TVNATA
+2538 TVSATA
-2544 GSGETAE
+2544 GSGETAT

-2564 LPDVTRM
+2564 KPDVTRI
-2571 TAEPPN
+2571 TAEPPA
-2577 NGSSLVFGYPGAV
+2577 NGSSLIFGYPSAV

-2595 VEITNTVSNAFS
+2595 VEITNTVSSALAA
-2607 TVKASSD
+2607 VKASSD
-2614 GGFSIFIAGAVD
+2614 GSFSMFIAGAID

-2633 VDAVGNRS
+2633 IDAVGNRS
-2641 APATILIRQTPSL
+2641 EPATIRIRSTPSL
-2654 PPSEGSTTLHYDGIL
+2654 PPSEGATTLHYDGIL
-2669 VDRVGTAAGALTPD
+2669 VDRVGPAAGATAMTPD

-2716 TRSGQPPLGVA
+2716 TRASVTPLGVA
-2727 QDAGSALLNNVT
+2727 QDAGSALLNNAT

-2753 LFAADATFIR
+2753 LFASDAGFIR
-2763 EGWEY
+2763 DGSEY

-2776 GSQFIGTYFIVP
+2776 GSQFVGTYYIVP

-2801 SADPPTVIAN
+2801 SANPPTVIA
-2811 GSAAPGTTTI
+2811 GGAALPGTTTI

-2852 LAAAFRSAGGEI
+2852 VAAAFRSAGGEI
-2864 QGGVPAAN
+2864 QGGQPAAN
-2872 HAAFRVF
+2872 SAVFRVF
-2879 TISGGEVTA
+2879 TISGGSVTA

-2901 GALAIVQVLGADADN
+2901 GALAIVQVLGADADD

-2921 EAVSSLDLNLRL
+2921 EAVSSLDINLRP
-2933 PADQAI
+2933 PADPAI
-2939 VHVAPST
+2939 VHVSPST
-2946 LYADRVDRR
+2946 LYADRADRR

-2964 AAGNPVVD
+2964 TAGNPVVD
-2972 GTKVLLTAAN
+2972 GTKVLLSAAN
-2982 SGSIIGSF
+2982 SASVIGCC
-2990 FVSSAGGDIIGG
+2990 FVGSAGGDIIGG
-3002 TTSPT
+3002 TNSPT
-3007 SAIYKVFTVTGGIVE
+3007 SSIYKVFTVAGGIVE
-3022 ADYSSANIVASV
+3022 ADYSSLNVVSNV
-3034 GEVKTAVIQVLPS
+3034 GEVKTAVIQVLPA
-3047 DANGVRTSQTPF
+3047 DANGARTSQAAL
-3059 GTATIAL
+3059 GTATIAM

-3116 ANSASFVGCCFIS
+3116 SNSASVSGCCFVG
-3129 SAGGTIADGGVSPT
+3129 SAGGTIADGTVSPT
-3143 SGIYKYFPLVSN
+3143 SSIYKYFPLVSN
-3155 FFRTSWT
+3155 FFRTTWT
-3162 QQGVAQVNS
+3162 QQGVQQVDS
-3171 AEERTSV
+3171 GQERTSV
-3178 VQVLPGDSTGARID
+3178 VQVLSGDSAGARID
-3192 QRLIGSAQIK
+3192 QRLIGSASIK
-3202 ILGPMN
+3202 VLGPMN
-3208 ARGFADDVSIF
+3208 ARGSADDVSIF
-3219 GDGNLQTTRVR
+3219 GDGNLQTTHVR

-3237 HGNPLPDGARVVVS
+3237 HGNPLPDGSKVVVS
-3251 AANSATFVGCCF
+3251 AANSQTYVGCCY

-3280 NFKVFTIEDGGIDVT
+3280 TFKVFTIQDGGIDVT

-3301 VSGPSE
+3301 ISGPTE

-3315 AQAGASGERLSQLAL
+3315 AQAGANGERLSQIAL
-3330 GVVPVQT
+3330 GIVPVQT
-3337 VGTSSA
+3337 VGTASA
-3343 VAAAF
+3343 AVAAF
-3348 PTTIFSDGNDHRST
+3348 PTAIFSDGNDHRST
-3362 ITISNVKDLAGRPV
+3362 ITISSIKDLAGRPV
-3376 PEGTLIGVTAGNSA
+3376 PDGTLIGVTAASGVSYV
-3390 TFIGCCFIGSAG
+3390 GCCYIFSAG
-3402 GSILGGTT
+3402 GTILDGTP
-3410 AGNNGSFKVFPVTN
+3410 APNNGNFKVFPVTN
-3424 GQVVVQYSAQGL
+3424 GQVVVQYSSQGI

-3448 VVAVNAQG
+3448 IVAVSAQN
-3456 NVISTQAIGVVPVRL
+3456 NVITNQAIGTAPVRL
-3471 VAPASITVAVTPGNL
+3471 LAPASAAVAVAPGNL
-3486 TAHAPSQLS
+3486 TAHSPSSSQLS
-3495 QITLTNLK
+3495 QITITDLK
-3503 SAEGLPMPDGSKVG
+3503 SADGLTMPDGSKIG
-3517 ISVGNS
+3517 ISVGNAVTFINGNYNFS
-3523 ATFTGCCFNTSVGG
+3523 AGG
-3537 TILPSGTNPDD
+3537 TILSSGTNPDD

-3556 SFKVFT
+3556 NFKVFT
-3562 VSGGEVHAVYDGTAI
+3562 VSGGQVHAVYDGSTVAAGTGEVKIAI
-3577 TAGNN
+3577 
-3582 EVRVATVQVVPVS
+3582 VQVVPVS
-3595 SANNVLTTRALGT
+3595 STNNVLTTHALGV
-3608 AQIRV
+3608 APIRV
-3613 NGVASTTGTGPAT
+3613 NGVASTNASGPAT
-3626 LKVPGTTTV
+3626 LKITNTATV
-3635 TFANIRDAAGNV
+3635 TFSNIRDAAGNV
-3647 VPDGTPVAVTV
+3647 VPDGTPVAVTAG
-3658 QNSATFTGCCF
+3658 NAITHTSGNYNFSA
-3669 NTSVGGTITNGNVSP
+3669 GGTIVNGNVSP
-3684 SATFWKWF
+3684 SAAYWKWF

-3702 YSTQGVTAALPATT
+3702 YSTQGVTAGLPAVT

-3729 YSGATLSGGLV
+3729 YGGATLSGG
-3740 SITLTN
+3740 SFPITLTN

>member
-1 MLSFTSRAP
+1 VGS
-10 GVRLAL
+10 V
-16 LLCLALFAASTASAQ
+16 SAQ

-36 LGELELLLS
+36 LGELELVLS
-45 GLSATVDPV
+45 GISATVDPV

-59 KNTASGVRVNIRG
+59 KNTASGVRVSIRG
-72 GAGDVSIAEAERFF
+72 GAGDVTVAEAERFL
-86 GGPFTIEGDLA
+86 GGPFSIEGDLA
-97 GPGLIAPVRL
+97 GPGLLAPVRL
-107 PQADAPNNGDPLIV
+107 PQADAPNTGDPLLV

-147 DITPSRVDVEV
+147 DITPSRVDIEV

-172 TLDEIKAKGI
+172 TLEEIKAKGI
-182 ILDDDSYLGFEF
+182 ILDNDSYLGFEF

-216 GVAVPQPLLPGAE
+216 GVAVPQPLLPGSE
-229 PERASMPPLTT
+229 PERATMPPLTT
-240 IVPMLLKPDDGGEA
+240 IIPMLLKGTDGEGVS
-254 PTVRLPNGKTEEVR
+254 VRLPNGTTEEVR

-291 VANGAPGSSN
+291 VANGAPGASN

-312 LPAGADRVL
+312 LPPGADRVV

-335 GPQPKVMPVVAAGP
+335 GPQPKVMPVVGAGA
-349 DGQLGTGDDVVSF
+349 DGQLGTGDDVVTF
-362 RPGEQGEAEFLLRGE
+362 APGQQGEAEFLLRGE

-458 MSGARLVGDAT
+458 MSGARLVGDTT
-469 KSIDTLQPRDSRMLE
+469 KSIDTLLPRDSRMLE
-484 FDFVA
+484 FDFIA

-502 ETEDGSTGRLKF
+502 ETQDGSTGRLKF
-514 TLAIGERGIPLSP
+514 TLAVGERGIPLSP

-538 LPDSVVAAAM
+538 LPQSVVAAAM
-548 RVLGQAWSIANAP
+548 RVLGQGWSIANAP

-591 SLGQPTDDAIR
+591 SLGQSDADAVR

-610 ANENTAVD
+610 ANDNTAVD

-633 LARAIGNALKTP
+633 LARAIGGALKST
-645 ADLAGG
+645 ADVTGG
-651 AAAYERRVSSVA
+651 AAAYERTVSSVA
-663 ASGAN
+663 ASGPN

-677 SGAPVT
+677 TGAPVT
-683 AALTDN
+683 ATLTDN
-689 SGHQSITTATSNTF
+689 SGHASTAGSNSNTF
-703 VNGSVPSA
+703 VNGTVTSA
-711 VAVPF
+711 VAIPF
-716 GTSATASRMVLI
+716 GTPATASRLVLV
-728 PTPADNPYT
+728 PAPADGPYT
-737 LILTGT
+737 LVLSGT
-743 GSGTIDVSVTLPSG
+743 GSGTIDLSVTLPASSG
-757 GAFRRGTAQV
+757 FRRATTQV
-767 AVSANGRYRVVADS
+767 NVSVGGRYRIVADS
-781 TLTLDVDVDG
+781 SLTLDVDGDG
-791 DGVFESQQPMSTETL
+791 DGVFESQQPLSTETL
-806 VAGGPQLIS
+806 VADGPRLIS
-815 AHAIGPET
+815 ANSIGPET

-841 VGTTSSSNVA
+841 VDTTTSSTVA

-856 NNRVLSAK
+856 NNRVVSAK

-874 SLEQPEGPYVPTQ
+874 SLEQPEGPYVATQ
-887 MSVSGITDLRNTAGP
+887 MSVNGITDLRNKVGP
-902 AANLPLGSRLAE
+902 ARTVPLGSRLAD
-914 IGAVVSGRILSAD
+914 IGAVVSGRVFSAD
-927 GTPIANAIVT
+927 GTPMPNAPIT
-937 YEQNPEIL
+937 YAQNPEIL
-945 CVPPLGDYKGL
+945 CLPPLGDYKGL

-978 MAFIIATKDPG
+978 MAFQISTRDPG
-989 TGALRQV
+989 TNAVRQV
-996 SSSVRVAGEQIVLD
+996 SSSVRVPGEQIVLD
-1010 IAMLGRGSVT
+1010 IAMLGRGSVA

-1029 PVAGAT
+1029 PVSGAT
-1035 VIALSQTDTQSHGS
+1035 VVALSQTDTQSQGS
-1049 AMSDSQGRY
+1049 ALSDAQGRY
-1058 QIDNIVVGPVTV
+1058 QIDNVIVGAVTV

-1082 GRIDRAGTAA
+1082 GRIDRAGTVAT
-1092 VVDLTLDGGTVTA
+1092 VDLTLDGGTVSA
-1105 KGTVRTVHGSDVQ
+1105 KGTVRTVHGSDIQ

-1130 ALNGLDFI
+1130 ALNGFDWI
-1138 PVELVTTESNGSY
+1138 PVELAITDSIGRY

-1169 RDRGFVTGIAAAGDI
+1169 RDRGFVTGVAAAGDI
-1184 INKDIAIVL
+1184 VNQDIPIVL
-1193 GNDGYGTVR
+1193 GNAGYGTVR

-1215 VVVSVDGRGVL
+1215 IVVSVDGSGVL
-1226 TSADGSFELVG
+1226 TSADGSYELVG
-1237 LHIKPTTEQTIRAES
+1237 LPIKPITEQTIRAES

-1257 TGGAR
+1257 TGSVR
-1262 VLLSQPNQVITNV
+1262 VLLSQPNQVLNNV
-1275 AITLSGVGTAEF
+1275 AITLSGVGTVEL
-1287 TLLDANR
+1287 TVVDANR
-1294 NPVPN
+1294 NPVAN

-1310 PCGCAAKTT
+1310 PCGCAAKTS

-1326 FNNVRLG
+1326 FHNVRIG
-1333 TVQARALRTMGETW
+1333 NVQARALRTMGETW
-1347 DQADATVSLMSDG
+1347 DQADASLSLMSDG
-1360 ATAFGVL
+1360 AIAFGVL

-1384 TPALGADIRL
+1384 TPAMGADIRL
-1394 RSKVFDEDTC
+1394 RSKIFDEDTC
-1404 SLISGQSQRMRT
+1404 SLLPGQSQRMRT

-1424 NSVNVGQISVTASH
+1424 NSVNVGQVSVSATH
-1438 PFFTTSVGANG
+1438 PFFTTSVGASG
-1449 SLTANGSTADFQL
+1449 SLTANGGTTDFQL

-1472 SGFVYLP
+1472 SGTVYLP

-1515 FPEGSYNVTAR
+1515 FPEGSYSVTAR

-1538 YLKAG
+1538 YLKAA

-1559 VRVVDGAGQPVPNA
+1559 VRVVDGAGQPVSNA
-1573 FVRLEETQFPNR
+1573 FIRIEETQFPNR
-1585 LYEAV
+1585 VYEAA
-1590 ISASNSGVA
+1590 IGASNGGVA
-1599 TFENVFEGPVTAQV
+1599 TFENVFEGPVTAQA

-1625 TLAAPGAT
+1625 TLAGPGAT
-1633 LELTVALT
+1633 LELTVSLT
-1641 TTGTVKGHFRRA
+1641 TTGTVSGYFLRA

-1666 VVGGRTVGQATT
+1666 VAGGRTIGQATT
-1678 DGVQDIGAF
+1678 DGVDDIGFF
-1687 EFRYVPAGSFRLEAQ
+1687 EFDYVPAGSFRLEAQ

-1715 IAAEAEI
+1715 ISAEGEE
-1722 VDVDIVAQGIG
+1722 VEVDIVAQGVG
-1733 RVAGLVTSNGAPQ
+1733 RVSGLVTSNGAPQ
-1746 PGAHVRITS
+1746 PGAHVRINS

-1776 PVGRINATATL
+1776 PVGHINATATL

-1805 SLTLDVALRDSG
+1805 ALTLDVALRDSG

-1822 VVNAVGATAAP
+1822 VVNAVGATPAP

-1845 GAKLETTTDP
+1845 GAKLETTTDA
-1855 AGAFE
+1855 AGAFA

-1870 LNAEVLGSIDKA
+1870 LTAEVLGSIDKA
-1882 GGVADIV
+1882 GGVADVI
-1889 GSETTDVT
+1889 GSQTTDIT
-1897 LTLNGVGAITG
+1897 LTLNGLGAISG
-1908 IARDSSGAP
+1908 VALDSAGTP
-1917 IRGDVTV
+1917 IRGDITV
-1924 TGNGGFPYS
+1924 SGNGGFPYT

-1948 VLAGPFTVAL
+1948 VMAGPFTVAL

-1973 EVPPGG
+1973 TVPPSG
-1979 TAQVTVQVQPSGT
+1979 TANVTVQVQPSGT

-1997 RRSDNVTPAVGA
+1997 LRADNTTPAVGA
-2009 NVVLILDGNRGSV
+2009 NVILQLDGNRGSV

-2045 IDDPI
+2045 INDTI
-2050 TTGLALTSG
+2050 STGLALSSG
-2059 SIETNGQTLDLGT
+2059 SITTNGEVLDLGT
-2072 IVLDDQPL
+2072 LVLDDQPL
-2080 SVVSVTPASGT
+2080 SVVSVTPVVGT
-2091 IGVSLTQPI
+2091 IGVSLTQPLT
-2100 AVTFSN
+2100 VTFSN
-2106 QLASAFGISVRKGIG
+2106 QLASAFGITVRKGTT
-2121 SAGSTIGSSPALST
+2121 TIGSSPALST

-2147 DSSEITVNVSTSVTD
+2147 DSSELTINVSTSVTD
-2162 VFGRHPQQVI
+2162 VFGRHPLQVV

-2180 TSGPKVASVVPVSG
+2180 TSGPKVASVVPASG
-2194 AIQVAANGT
+2194 TIQVPSNATIT
-2203 VTVTYDEP
+2203 VTFDES
-2211 LHATNDPAAIVTLEK
+2211 LHATNDPNAIVTLEK
-2226 GAATIAGTATMPSNT
+2226 GAVVVAGTAAMTSPT
-2241 TIVFTPS
+2241 TIVFTPA
-2248 SPLLDNSIY
+2248 SPLLDNSTY
-2257 TVKASGARDVSG
+2257 TVKASDARDVSG
-2269 NLQTQNFTS
+2269 NVQTQNFSS

-2291 VSSPSHDSWG
+2291 VSSPSNDSWG

-2310 NAVDPISG
+2310 NAVDPTSG
-2318 VNGATATLSLDGTSV
+2318 VNGATSTLSLDGTAV

-2338 GATFFYTPAADLAE
+2338 GATFYYTPAADLAE
-2352 GTHSVNASVEDRA
+2352 GVHSVNASVQDRA
-2365 ANRGSVSSTFKLDA
+2365 TNLGTVSSTFKLDA

-2389 ISQGATLT
+2389 ITAGATLT
-2397 GTLTIGAASTDA
+2397 GTLTIGATSSDA
-2409 TSGVAHIDLFVE
+2409 TSGVARINLYYE
-2421 NSNFVDVF
+2421 NSNFLDVL
-2429 PAAFTTSYNTL
+2429 PAGFSTSYNTE
-2440 NLADGWHA
+2440 NLSDGWHA
-2448 FSAQAVDVAGNI
+2448 FSAQADDVAGNT

-2466 VNALVNNKPLTI
+2466 VNALVNNRPLTI
-2478 TFTSPAAN
+2478 TFSSPAAN
-2486 LQVRDAVSASVTVS
+2486 LQVRDAVSTSVTVS
-2500 EPVDTLQFSAAGQ
+2500 EPVDALQFTAAGQ

-2518 TAPYEATFTVTGA
+2518 TAPYEATFTLTGA

-2544 GSGETAE
+2544 GSGETAT

-2564 LPDVTRM
+2564 KPDVTRM
-2571 TAEPPN
+2571 TAEPPA
-2577 NGSSLVFGYPGAV
+2577 NGSSLIFGYPSAV

-2595 VEITNTVSNAFS
+2595 VEITNTVSSALA

-2614 GGFSIFIAGAVD
+2614 GSFSIFIAGAID

-2633 VDAVGNRS
+2633 IDAVGNRS
-2641 APATILIRQTPSL
+2641 EPATILIRSTPSL
-2654 PPSEGSTTLHYDGIL
+2654 PPSEGATTLHYDGIL
-2669 VDRVGTAAGALTPD
+2669 VDRVGTAAGATSMTPD

-2704 SYIDLTG
+2704 SYVDLTG

-2716 TRSGQPPLGVA
+2716 TRGGQPPLGVA
-2727 QDAGSALLNNVT
+2727 QDAGSALLNNAT

-2753 LFAADATFIR
+2753 LFASDAGFIR
-2763 EGWEY
+2763 DGSTY

-2776 GSQFIGTYFIVP
+2776 GTQFIGTYYIVP

-2801 SADPPTVIAN
+2801 SADPPTVIA
-2811 GSAAPGTTTI
+2811 GGAALPGTTTV
-2821 TVSNIRDSEG
+2821 TVSNIRDREG
-2831 TLVPDGGKIA
+2831 TLVPDGGRIA

-2852 LAAAFRSAGGEI
+2852 VAAAFRSAGGGI
-2864 QGGVPAAN
+2864 QGGEPAAN
-2872 HAAFRVF
+2872 SAVFRVF
-2879 TISGGEVTA
+2879 TISGGSVTA
-2888 TYSSTSVVPAARS
+2888 TYSSTTVVPAARS
-2901 GALAIVQVLGADADN
+2901 GALAIVQILGADADG
-2916 NVLGT
+2916 NVLGN
-2921 EAVSSLDLNLRL
+2921 EAISSLDINLRP
-2933 PADQAI
+2933 PADPAI
-2939 VHVAPST
+2939 VHVSPST
-2946 LYADRVDRR
+2946 LYADRADRR

-2964 AAGNPVVD
+2964 TAGNPVVD
-2972 GTKVLLTAAN
+2972 GTKVLLSAAN
-2982 SGSIIGSF
+2982 SASVIGCC
-2990 FVSSAGGDIIGG
+2990 FVGSAGGDIIGG
-3002 TTSPT
+3002 TVSPT
-3007 SAIYKVFTVTGGIVE
+3007 GSIYKVFTVAGGIVE
-3022 ADYSSANIVASV
+3022 ADYSSLNVVANV
-3034 GEVKTAVIQVLPS
+3034 GEVKTAVIQVLPA
-3047 DANGVRTSQTPF
+3047 DANGARTSQAAL

-3073 VAVSPQTVPYVF
+3073 VEVSPQTVPYVF

-3116 ANSASFVGCCFIS
+3116 SNSASVSGCCFVG
-3129 SAGGTIADGGVSPT
+3129 SAGGTIADGTVSPT
-3143 SGIYKYFPLVSN
+3143 SSIYKYFPLVSN
-3155 FFRTSWT
+3155 FFRTTWT
-3162 QQGVAQVNS
+3162 QQGVQQVDS
-3171 AEERTSV
+3171 GQERTSV
-3178 VQVLPGDSTGARID
+3178 VQVLSGDAAGARID
-3192 QRLIGSAQIK
+3192 QRLIGSASIK
-3202 ILGPMN
+3202 VLGPMN
-3208 ARGFADDVSIF
+3208 ARGSADDVSIF

-3237 HGNPLPDGARVVVS
+3237 HGNPLPDGAKVVVS
-3251 AANSATFVGCCF
+3251 AANSVTFVGCCY
-3263 IGSIGGQIV
+3263 IGSVGGQIV

-3280 NFKVFTIEDGGIDVT
+3280 GFKVFTIEDGGIDVT

-3301 VSGPSE
+3301 ISGPTE
-3307 TKTANVVL
+3307 TRTANVVL
-3315 AQAGASGERLSQLAL
+3315 AQAGANGERLSQLAL
-3330 GVVPVQT
+3330 GIVPVQT
-3337 VGTSSA
+3337 VGTASA
-3343 VAAAF
+3343 TAASF
-3348 PTTIFSDGNDHRST
+3348 PTAIFSDGNDHRST

-3376 PEGTLIGVTAGNSA
+3376 PDGTLIGVTAASGV
-3390 TFIGCCFIGSAG
+3390 TYVGCCYIFSAG
-3402 GSILGGTT
+3402 GTILDGTP
-3410 AGNNGSFKVFPVTN
+3410 AANNGNFKVFPVTN
-3424 GQVVVQYSAQGL
+3424 GQVVVQYSSQGI

-3448 VVAVNAQG
+3448 IVAVSAQN
-3456 NVISTQAIGVVPVRL
+3456 NVITTQAIGTTPVRL
-3471 VAPASITVAVTPGNL
+3471 LAPASVAVAVAPGSL
-3486 TAHAPSQLS
+3486 TAHSPSSSQLS
-3495 QITLTNLK
+3495 QITITDLK
-3503 SAEGLPMPDGSKVG
+3503 SADGLPMPNGAKIG
-3517 ISVGNS
+3517 ISVGNAVTFINGNYNFS
-3523 ATFTGCCFNTSVGG
+3523 AGG
-3537 TILPSGTNPDD
+3537 TILSSGTNPDD

-3556 SFKVFT
+3556 NFKVFT
-3562 VSGGEVHAVYDGTAI
+3562 VSGGQVHAVYDGSTIAAGTGEVKTAI
-3577 TAGNN
+3577 
-3582 EVRVATVQVVPVS
+3582 VQVVPVS
-3595 SANNVLTTRALGT
+3595 STNNVLTTHALGT
-3608 AQIRV
+3608 APIRI
-3613 NGVASTTGTGPAT
+3613 NGVASTTASGPAT
-3626 LKVPGTTTV
+3626 LKIANTATV
-3635 TFANIRDAAGNV
+3635 TFSNIRDAAGNV
-3647 VPDGTPVAVTV
+3647 VPDGTPVAVTA
-3658 QNSATFTGCCF
+3658 QNAVTHTSGNYNFSA
-3669 NTSVGGTITNGNVSP
+3669 GGTIANGNVSP
-3684 SATFWKWF
+3684 SAPYWKWF

-3702 YSTQGVTAALPATT
+3702 YSTQGVTAGLPAVT

-3729 YSGATLSGGLV
+3729 YGGATLSGGSF